1 MKLTP
6 RQFQVL
12 DVFVRFLMRKNLPRR
27 PTLQEIAQRLN
38 AKSRAGIYCGHIVP
52 LLEKGFLDRDLPD
65 YERRG
70 YFITPR
76 GRRAYNARKREYA
89 QDAKQSAVEG

>member
-1 MKLTP
+1 MNLSP

-12 DVFVRFLMRKNLPRR
+12 DVFVRFHCRKHLPRR
-27 PTLQEIAQRLN
+27 PTLAEIAKRLN

-76 GRRAYNARKREYA
+76 GRKAYNARKREYA
-89 QDAKQSAVEG
+89 QNAKQGAVEG